1 MDHCVRKK
9 LLNYALI
16 LIKINT
22 NMGLLNVIQ
31 YNSYLDTIR
40 LYSRFRWEWTPGKEV
55 FLVLRQG
62 YNDAYQGFNLETENY
77 SLEVSTPFRF

>member
-1 MDHCVRKK
+1 
-9 LLNYALI
+9 
-16 LIKINT
+16 
-22 NMGLLNVIQ
+22 MGLLNVIK